1 MNRFV
6 ISCDF
11 IEAIGAN
18 RIHIDN
24 LTNVLLTFTQDNPY
38 KIYID
43 KESILFSRYT
53 EIGKKYE
60 MIRFWLDIIGKSS
73 KEVFCEC
80 DSKNKTK
87 KLDLLC
93 LSLASLT
100 QNKTIITSAK
110 DLYLKHH
117 SRKIQK
123 NQIHL
128 IDGDE
133 AKLQLNA
140 RTTIINQTTTGR
152 NSPITNNINN

>member
-18 RIHIDN
+18 RISFDN
-24 LTNVLLTFTQDNPY
+24 FTNVLLTFTQDNPY
-38 KIYID
+38 KIYLD
-43 KESILFSRYT
+43 KDSLLFSKYT

-60 MIRFWLDIIGKSS
+60 MIRIWMDIIGKSP

-80 DSKNKTK
+80 DSKLRTK
-87 KLDLLC
+87 KLDLIC

-110 DLYLKHH
+110 DFYLKQH

-123 NQIHL
+123 NQIRL

-133 AKLQLNA
+133 AKSQLNT
-140 RTTIINQTTTGR
+140 RTTIIYQSTTGR